1 MRVLDQTMFLC
12 LMLVHQLK
20 LRSIAIEVDIIMQMP
35 IPKTLMEQSIIKTII
50 LRVSNSSI
58 NLNQYRNRF
67 MRKVT
72 ISLER

>member
-58 NLNQYRNRF
+58 NLNRYRNRF